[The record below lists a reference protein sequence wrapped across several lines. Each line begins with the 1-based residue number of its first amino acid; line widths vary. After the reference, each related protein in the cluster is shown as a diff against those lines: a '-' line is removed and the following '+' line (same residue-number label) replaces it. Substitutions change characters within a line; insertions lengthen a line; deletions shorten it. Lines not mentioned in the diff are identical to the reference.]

1 MVLSSRCT
9 RRRFFLAA
17 SMPLRI
23 AEGTSLAFPTPNP
36 TTRAEESPTTTRAE
50 KLIFLP
56 PLTTFVTRLIAT
68 TFSFRFNDCGSTRFT
83 VTTAIRTPVPLPAP
97 HRPAPSPGHDKYS
110 RHDRTPL
117 C

>member
-1 MVLSSRCT
+1 
-9 RRRFFLAA
+9 
-17 SMPLRI
+17 MPLRI
-23 AEGTSLAFPTPNP
+23 AEGTSLALPTPKP

-68 TFSFRFNDCGSTRFT
+68 TFSFRFSDCGSTRFT
-83 VTTAIRTPVPLPAP
+83 VVTAIKTPVPLRAP
-97 HRPAPSPGHDKYS
+97 HRRALLRGRDRCS
-110 RHDRTPL
+110 RHGRTQL